1 MNILP
6 STKNKARLSLSEPD
20 SILSESPPRGFFPQ
34 ADQENANYSA
44 DLNSLE
50 KEKELTS
57 NLTHSPIGTTQKS
70 AYQKAGSDNL
80 TSASNNDEEESD
92 VIPFPLL
99 SLPIEILFYITCFL
113 SITDKLALSRVNTF
127 LYTRLSHKEILVK
140 FFLRKLNTKEYLE
153 TIAKINEQ
161 QRQGIVP
168 THYQED
174 QQLQASSQEKSVSRA
189 WNVSYILTTLATYS
203 IKAPIVLDEQGLKV
217 FMYLYLVDYY
227 KDNQEHFAQEHLT
240 TGAKTPYLSL
250 KIEKFS
256 RWLESTQIKHGFSQR
271 VAAHFKRNAQNE
283 LYFELYVEKEI
294 FPQVK
299 QWVYSRRAGS
309 SSQALLIPHRTVRQ
323 SDTLQ
328 RIPSAPQITADRLE
342 DDEIPPAQTL
352 RRNSLPELEI
362 NDCNFCSMS

>member
-1 MNILP
+1 MM
-6 STKNKARLSLSEPD
+6 
-20 SILSESPPRGFFPQ
+20 
-34 ADQENANYSA
+34 
-44 DLNSLE
+44 
-50 KEKELTS
+50 
-57 NLTHSPIGTTQKS
+57 HSPNETTQKS
-70 AYQKAGSDNL
+70 AHQKELSDNF
-80 TSASNNDEEESD
+80 TSASNNDEQVSD
-92 VIPFPLL
+92 VIPLSLL

-113 SITDKLALSRVNTF
+113 SITDRLALSQVNTF
-127 LYTRLSHKEILVK
+127 LYTRLSDKEILVK
-140 FFLRKLNTKEYLE
+140 FFLGKLNTKDYLE

-161 QRQGIVP
+161 ERQEIVP
-168 THYQED
+168 TYYSED
-174 QQLQASSQEKSVSRA
+174 QQLQASGQEKSVSQA

-203 IKAPIVLDEQGLKV
+203 IKIPIVLDEQGLKV

-227 KDNQEHFAQEHLT
+227 KNNQEHFAQEHLT

-256 RWLESTQIKHGFSQR
+256 RWLESTQIRHEFSQR
-271 VAAHFKRNAQNE
+271 VAKDFKRNAQNE

-299 QWVYSRRAGS
+299 RWVYSRRAGS
-309 SSQALLIPHRTVRQ
+309 SSQTLLIPHRTVRQ

-352 RRNSLPELEI
+352 RRNSLPELQI
-362 NDCNFCSMS
+362 NNCGFCSMS